1 MLPLHDLRPSGG
13 PGEVERGDEGGGGHG
28 RVPVHDGLLHVPL
41 DGLQHHRVRDRAQG
55 SDGGCSVAILLPGH
69 VLGQGGRHYD
79 HILRNAGQLLDPE
92 VHEPPQDGV
101 ASLEQ
106 LRDGKKTFRSFRC
119 SERFSLAREKFNIC
133 LCDKIFRNFT

>member
-1 MLPLHDLRPSGG
+1 MLPFHYFRPSIC
-13 PGEVERGDEGGGGHG
+13 PGEVEGGDEGSRRHGG
-28 RVPVHDGLLHVPL
+28 VPVHYGLLHVPL
-41 DGLQHHRVRDRAQG
+41 YGLQHHGVRNGAQR
-55 SDGGCSVAILLPGH
+55 SDGGSSVAVLLPCH
-69 VLGQGGRHYD
+69 VLGQRGSHDD
-79 HILRNAGQLLDPE
+79 HILRYVGQLLDPE

-119 SERFSLAREKFNIC
+119 SERFSLARKKFNIC